1 VPIRL
6 NLPETFA
13 ARLAR
18 ADRPQIGLWVCSGS
32 PLMAE
37 LVAGSGVDWVL
48 VDGEHSPNSLESILA
63 QLYAMSGYPVAPLVR
78 VPTGDAVIIKQVL
91 DLGAQNL
98 IVPMV
103 DSAAQAEEVVR
114 AVHYPPRGV
123 RGVGASLARSSR
135 WNRVPGYLANASSTV
150 SLTVQIESAAAVAA
164 VDEIVAVDGVD
175 AIFIGPADLAASMG
189 RLGEPSHP
197 EVVEAVLT
205 ALRAA
210 AAAGKPAGVNAFVP
224 DEAERYLAEGAA
236 FVAVGSDVSLVARA
250 TEGLADRFVPS
261 LGDGASGAPGAPG
274 APGASSSPNT
284 AGTPRASY

>member
-1 VPIRL
+1 MPIRM

-13 ARLAR
+13 ARLAA
-18 ADRPQIGLWVCSGS
+18 ADRPLVGLWVCSGS
-32 PLMAE
+32 PVMAE

-48 VDGEHSPNSLESILA
+48 IDGEHSPNGLESILA
-63 QLYAMSGYPVAPLVR
+63 QLYAVSAYPVAPVVR
-78 VPTGDAVIIKQVL
+78 VPIGDTVIIKQVL

-98 IVPMV
+98 LVPMV
-103 DSAAQAEEVVR
+103 DSAAHAEELVR
-114 AVHYPPRGV
+114 AIRYPAGGV

-164 VDEIVAVDGVD
+164 VDEILAVDGVD

-189 RLGEPSHP
+189 RLGEPTHP

-224 DEAERYLAEGAA
+224 EEAERYLAEGTA
-236 FVAVGSDVSLVARA
+236 FVAVGADVALVARA
-250 TEGLADRFVPS
+250 TEALADRFIPLS
-261 LGDGASGAPGAPG
+261 DGGPDGA
-274 APGASSSPNT
+274 
-284 AGTPRASY
+284 PRASY